1 MKTKIILLFLAL
13 LSIPAAQ
20 AQTCGAAPHCVI
32 LSWVASVD
40 TSTTGYNIYRQVT
53 TGTCP
58 ASVTN
63 TTGFTKVNSTPIVG
77 LTYTDTTAQNPSTD
91 CYVGTAT
98 NAAGESGPSNVASA
112 TVSFP
117 PSAPPTV
124 LGAVSH

>member
-1 MKTKIILLFLAL
+1 MKKLLLLAAL
-13 LSIPAAQ
+13 FAGSAFAQ
-20 AQTCGAAPHCVI
+20 CGTQPHCVV

-40 TSTTGYNIYRQVT
+40 TSVTGYNIYRQVLT

-58 ASVTN
+58 ASVTS
-63 TTGFTKVNSTPIVG
+63 TAGFTKVNSTPIVG
-77 LTYTDTTAQNPSTD
+77 LTYTDSTVSNPSTN
-91 CYVGTAT
+91 CYVGTAV

-124 LGAVSH
+124 LGVVVH